1 MSNQMSYEIEM
12 IESQINNVVINYNNK
27 VIEYEYNL
35 KMLGECNNNYTCYYN
50 KYYECL
56 ENINS
61 IKYSIDYNIHD
72 KFDNMM
78 LNSLLKE
85 YNAELNKLEN
95 IKNKLY
101 SDVNYYEYNVN
112 KLNLELNTLSGFK
125 EELKKRINRIKRW
138 DVNLSTPFDV
148 CKECVKNEFLFN
160 MQLDAI
166 VN

>member
-1 MSNQMSYEIEM
+1 MSNQMSCEIEM

-61 IKYSIDYNIHD
+61 IKYSIDYNVHD
-72 KFDNMM
+72 MFDNMM

-85 YNAELNKLEN
+85 YNAELKSC
-95 IKNKLY
+95 IIF
-101 SDVNYYEYNVN
+101 
-112 KLNLELNTLSGFK
+112 FK
-125 EELKKRINRIKRW
+125 C
-138 DVNLSTPFDV
+138 PFCSIARANHWTRHD
-148 CKECVKNEFLFN
+148 F
-160 MQLDAI
+160 
-166 VN
+166 